1 MIFLKFAF
9 MRFHT
14 THHIY
19 KFALRKKVFENI
31 FFLEKSPVQPLAL
44 SAMSEAAASAA
55 RTSAVAAKFHDGGAQ
70 HSLSPSPSPLLLP
83 SPR

>member
-1 MIFLKFAF
+1 

-31 FFLEKSPVQPLAL
+31 FFIEKSPVQPLAL
-44 SAMSEAAASAA
+44 HALMFNMIAAYLSVIEAAGNMPQTRDRPSSSSDNQCKLA
-55 RTSAVAAKFHDGGAQ
+55 AAKHNG
-70 HSLSPSPSPLLLP
+70 
-83 SPR
+83 

>member
-1 MIFLKFAF
+1 

-31 FFLEKSPVQPLAL
+31 FFIEKSPVQPLFLWYTTDFNMIAAYL
-44 SAMSEAAASAA
+44 SVIEAAGNMPQTRDRPSSSSDNQCKLA
-55 RTSAVAAKFHDGGAQ
+55 AAKHNG
-70 HSLSPSPSPLLLP
+70 
-83 SPR
+83 